1 MCFFQDALTMQR
13 MTLQTKLE
21 LSEDANN
28 GTPDVRALVQELL
41 TDLFISTYN
50 HQVS

>member
-1 MCFFQDALTMQR
+1 

-21 LSEDANN
+21 LSEDTNN
-28 GTPDVRALVQELL
+28 GIPDVRALVQELL

-50 HQVS
+50 HQVTADYAL